1 MSSVFYTA
9 DGRKMNMERF
19 ADANATPS
27 LEDSLRLRGNLSLDG
42 TIRAGKFLMA
52 DGSEMKTVVQEQK
65 VSALPDSVSFDAQ
78 GNMVVGSK
86 TNANKLMFSTKWSGF
101 PDDKPNGAEISNDT
115 DAFKQLMIVGN
126 KSAGGVRTVGTWDKL
141 VVHGELNVPEGG
153 NEVIQK
159 PNGELR
165 INKQGIMF
173 GGPNK
178 DREINSG
185 QITAGLHIPNSLNIV
200 GMSADGGAGSRR
212 VDMWAEGGFNIYG
225 PVNAE
230 RLSAVNIVKGPENNR
245 HIFHTP
251 DDDRKGLW
259 IAPAKDDAASDW
271 DWGKSLNITRKDG
284 VTVSQI
290 KLGSLTLSDN
300 NGMLRV
306 AKGDKVLDINPE
318 VAFVTEGYGPGVFTF
333 TVYQAGDGA
342 NYRTRIIKWNDFTDN
357 FDVLNKIG
365 VGGDNALVRCQ
376 FRVKNARAENT
387 NLAFKVGSDD
397 GNRVIVRYPKQ
408 QNSTVDDMKGWK
420 LQGTTFYD
428 YSFTAGPLGSNTDTM
443 DVTIE
448 MYEKEGGESFIIQNL
463 RSAIDGKF
471 WLL

>member
-65 VSALPDSVSFDAQ
+65 VSVLPESVSFDAQ
-78 GNMVVGSK
+78 GNMTVKKGGSMETVK
-86 TNANKLMFSTKWSGF
+86 VLGGDNAS
-101 PDDKPNGAEISNDT
+101 
-115 DAFKQLMIVGN
+115 
-126 KSAGGVRTVGTWDKL
+126 
-141 VVHGELNVPEGG
+141 
-153 NEVIQK
+153 IQT

-165 INKQGIMF
+165 MNKQGIMF
-173 GGPNK
+173 GGPNDK
-178 DREINSG
+178 REINSG
-185 QITAGLHIPNSLNIV
+185 QITAGLHVPNSLNIV
-200 GMSADGGAGSRR
+200 GMSADGGAASRR
-212 VDMWAEGGFNIYG
+212 IDMWAEGGLNVYG
-225 PVNAE
+225 PINAE
-230 RLSAVNIVKGPENNR
+230 RLAAVNVVKGPEKNR
-245 HIFHTP
+245 QIFHSP

-271 DWGKSLNITRKDG
+271 DWGKSLNITRNDG
-284 VTVSQI
+284 VIVSQLKI
-290 KLGSLTLSDN
+290 GSLTLSDN

-342 NYRTRIIKWNDFTDN
+342 NYRTRIIKWDQFTDN

-365 VGGDNALVRCQ
+365 AGGDNVLVRCQ
-376 FRVKNARAENT
+376 FRVKNAKAENT

-420 LQGTTFYD
+420 DQGTTFYD

-448 MYEKEGGESFIIQNL
+448 MYERGGGEAFIIQNL